1 MNARDHRVLQE
12 LTTRYVAK
20 NLLGNVAITRVRRFQ
35 PSSTTRCG
43 VTTAYTIPY
52 ALAGFA
58 P

>member
-35 PSSTTRCG
+35 RSSTTRCG
-43 VTTAYTIPY
+43 VTTV
-52 ALAGFA
+52 
-58 P
+58 